1 MKIFTGLQT
10 NELQTVSD
18 QVLRA
23 EGLGFDGVATGETN
37 STPFLPIV
45 LAAEHSRNLQL
56 MTSVAIAFPRSPF
69 VTAQTAWEL
78 QKFSNGRF
86 ILGLGTQVRGHNAR
100 RFSSLWDPPGPRMR
114 DYIRCIRAVWESFQN
129 GTEPT
134 YQGDFYT
141 FTLLPPFFSS
151 GPIKTPP
158 PPVHV
163 AAVNRY
169 MLEFAGEECD
179 GVSLH
184 SFNTLKYTEEVVLPS
199 LEAGARKNNRKLS
212 EIAIEGGGF
221 IVSGRDH
228 EEVERKREALK
239 QQIAFYASTRSYK
252 PVMDMH
258 GWGGVVE
265 TLYDLSRKGG
275 WSQMGELITDEMV
288 DSFATCGTYDEIA
301 PMLKKRYGNINSSI
315 SISLAGTDTA
325 DDDKLKSI
333 LETLHR

>member
-1 MKIFTGLQT
+1 MKIYTGLQT
-10 NELQTVSD
+10 KELQSISD

-23 EGLGFDGVATGETN
+23 EELGFDGVSTGETN

-45 LAAEHSRNLQL
+45 LAAEHSRKLQL
-56 MTSVAIAFPRSPF
+56 MTSVVIAFPRSPF

-86 ILGLGTQVRGHNAR
+86 ILGLGTQVKGHNAR

-114 DYIRCIRAVWESFQN
+114 DYVRCVRAVWESFQN
-129 GTEPT
+129 GTEPA

-151 GPIKTPP
+151 GPINNEPP
-158 PPVHV
+158 SVHV

-179 GVSLH
+179 GVNLH
-184 SFNTLKYTEEVVLPS
+184 PFNTLKYTEEVVLPS
-199 LEAGARKNNRKLS
+199 LETGARKNNRKLS
-212 EIAIEGGGF
+212 DVSIEGGGF
-221 IVSGRDH
+221 IVAGRDH
-228 EEVERKREALK
+228 EEVGKKREALK

-258 GWGGVVE
+258 GWGDVVE
-265 TLYDLSRKGG
+265 TLYDLSRRGG
-275 WSQMGELITDEMV
+275 WSRMGELITDEMV
-288 DSFATCGTYDEIA
+288 DTFATCGTYAEIA
-301 PMLKKRYGNINSSI
+301 PMLKKRYGSINSSI
-315 SISLAGTDTA
+315 TLSLVGTDAT
-325 DDDKLKSI
+325 DDNQLKAV
-333 LETLHR
+333 LEALHQ